1 MGQAMARRLL
11 EADHDLVVYNR
22 TPEKLAEIASLG
34 AGVSKSIGEA
44 ARHGGVVVTMLAD
57 DTALAHVGRGPGGLV
72 ETLPQGGVHI
82 AMGTHQ
88 IRSEEHTSELQSLMR
103 TSYAV
108 FCLKKKKRDQNTN
121 TDKIAQTQETTS
133 QRIPPDHHH
142 PDDNYIA

>member
-72 ETLPQGGVHI
+72 ETLPQRGVHI
-82 AMGTHQ
+82 ASGTPP
-88 IRSEEHTSELQSLMR
+88 IAPIE
-103 TSYAV
+103 
-108 FCLKKKKRDQNTN
+108 KR
-121 TDKIAQTQETTS
+121 A
-133 QRIPPDHHH
+133 RAHAPPG
-142 PDDNYIA
+142 PTPGAAPGRG

>member
-1 MGQAMARRLL
+1 MRISDWSSDVCSSDLSDDIELRRLVVKVAFIGLGRMGQAMARRLL

-72 ETLPQGGVHI
+72 ENLPQGGVG
-82 AMGTHQ
+82 A
-88 IRSEEHTSELQSLMR
+88 EERLEG
-103 TSYAV
+103 
-108 FCLKKKKRDQNTN
+108 
-121 TDKIAQTQETTS
+121 
-133 QRIPPDHHH
+133 
-142 PDDNYIA
+142 

>member
-82 AMGTHQ
+82 AMGTQQ
-88 IRSEEHTSELQSLMR
+88 IAAIEEMARDTVAAGHTHEAGPGRGCPEMEAARLLGILG
-103 TSYAV
+103 V
-108 FCLKKKKRDQNTN
+108 GG
-121 TDKIAQTQETTS
+121 
-133 QRIPPDHHH
+133 QRVG
-142 PDDNYIA
+142 

>member
-82 AMGTHQ
+82 AMGTQ
-88 IRSEEHTSELQSLMR
+88 IGRAHVELQSLMR
-103 TSYAV
+103 ISYAV
-108 FCLKKKKRDQNTN
+108 FCLKKKNN
-121 TDKIAQTQETTS
+121 
-133 QRIPPDHHH
+133 
-142 PDDNYIA
+142 